1 MTFSKRCMYINTPSG
16 DSILAELFQEG
27 RSVTILLGDHH
38 RIDLDADSAFEL
50 ADCLLILANEVEG
63 LEHEE

>member
-1 MTFSKRCMYINTPSG
+1 MTFNKKCFYINTPSG

-27 RSVTILLGDHH
+27 KTVTILLGENQ

-50 ADCLLILANEVEG
+50 ADSLIILANEMEG
-63 LEHEE
+63 PDYG

>member
-1 MTFSKRCMYINTPSG
+1 MTFSKRCIYINTPSG

-38 RIDLDADSAFEL
+38 RIDLDTDSAFEL
-50 ADCLLILANEVEG
+50 ADSLLIMANEMDNSNYD
-63 LEHEE
+63 

>member
-1 MTFSKRCMYINTPSG
+1 MSFNKRCFYINTPSG

-27 RSVTILLGDHH
+27 GTVTILLGEDH

-50 ADCLLILANEVEG
+50 ADSLLIMANEMDNSNYD
-63 LEHEE
+63 